1 MDLPIATKS
10 FVPPAA
16 ARNRRETRHPADI
29 AAAITGNHRPASF
42 KLDGGFAMR
51 IGFYGTV

>member
-10 FVPPAA
+10 FVPSVAT
-16 ARNRRETRHPADI
+16 RTRRESRHPADI
-29 AAAITGNHRPASF
+29 AAAMTGNHRLASSE
-42 KLDGGFAMR
+42 LDGGFAMR